1 MRYTLDKMSSPGW
14 IFKTDHLEH
23 IHWML
28 DQHVCKQCKWQRAD
42 YEKWKEENPKDAAE
56 AEEYF
61 DLEDGWNPYTYTDMF
76 PDNYEELPLQE
87 KVDLLM
93 DTACGCEFDLID
105 SEDPESGKF
114 FVEIEV

>member
-1 MRYTLDKMSSPGW
+1 
-14 IFKTDHLEH
+14 
-23 IHWML
+23 ML
-28 DQHVCKQCKWQRAD
+28 DRHVCKECKWQKSD
-42 YEKWKEENPKDAAE
+42 YEKWKSENPKDAAE

-93 DTACGCEFDLID
+93 STACGCEFDLRD
-105 SEDPESGKF
+105 SEVPDSGKF